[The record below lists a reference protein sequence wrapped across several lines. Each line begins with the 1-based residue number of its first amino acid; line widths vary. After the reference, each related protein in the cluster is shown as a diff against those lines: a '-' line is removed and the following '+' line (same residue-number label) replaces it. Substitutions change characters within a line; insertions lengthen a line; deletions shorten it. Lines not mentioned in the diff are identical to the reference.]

1 MKKHNLAFIDLE
13 TTGLDPDKH
22 EIIEIGCIIAKQI
35 PQVSGG
41 AKVEIIDE
49 FELKVRPEHIETAEP
64 EALRVNGYNE
74 ADWIF
79 AIDLKRAMEIL
90 SEKTKDCVL
99 VGFNI
104 AFDAEFLDRAFT
116 KTGVKNQMHFHKIE
130 VMSMA
135 FAKLYHEQDVERFSL
150 HYLSEYFGIK
160 NENAHTAL
168 ADIRTTFEVYK
179 KILGI

>member
-13 TTGLDPDKH
+13 TTGLNPEKH

-35 PQVSGG
+35 PQAVGG
-41 AKVEIIDE
+41 AKVEIIEE

-64 EALRVNGYNE
+64 EALRVNGYND
-74 ADWIF
+74 ADWLF
-79 AIDLKRAMEIL
+79 AVDLKKAIEML
-90 SEKTKDCVL
+90 AEKTKDCVM
-99 VGFNI
+99 VGLNV
-104 AFDAEFLDRAFT
+104 AFDSEFLDHAFF
-116 KTGVKNQMHFHKIE
+116 KTGVKNEMHFHKIE

-135 FAKLYHEQDVERFSL
+135 FAKLYHEADVQRFSL
-150 HYLSEYFGIK
+150 HYLAEHFGVK